1 MKEFKDKVAVVT
13 GAASGIGRA
22 IATHCM
28 NEGMKVVLAD
38 IERDAL
44 SENEKEMKSVGATVL
59 AVPTDVSKAEDIEAL
74 VQKTFEVFES
84 VHLLFNNAGVGVGG
98 LIWENTIADWKW
110 VLGINLWGVIHG
122 IRFFVPRMI
131 EQNTEGH
138 IVNTASLA
146 GLISAPFQGVYNISK
161 QSVVALS
168 ESLYHDL
175 ALVKSKI
182 KVSVLCPGFV
192 KTRVMDC
199 ERNRPVELENNP
211 AEVKTRSEFDFI
223 VQNNRKAFLG
233 GVSPDHVANL
243 VFNAIREE
251 KFYIHTHPELKNLI
265 QDRME
270 DILQERNPK
279 VPL

>member
-44 SENEKEMKSVGATVL
+44 SETEKAMKSVGATVL
-59 AVPTDVSKAEDIEAL
+59 AVPTDVSKTDDIEAL

-122 IRFFVPRMI
+122 IRIFVPRMI